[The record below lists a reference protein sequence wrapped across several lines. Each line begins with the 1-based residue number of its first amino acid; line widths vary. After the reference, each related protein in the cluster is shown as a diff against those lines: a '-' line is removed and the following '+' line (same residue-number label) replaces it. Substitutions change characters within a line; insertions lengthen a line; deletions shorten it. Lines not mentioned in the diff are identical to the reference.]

1 MDVSTTIDEEPN
13 FVMNDEAQL
22 SETHLERG
30 IDPNVGEVT
39 ETQKIT
45 MKRELRDI
53 GCTSLRECKKDH
65 TDERQNPPELID
77 HSVDESLRNM
87 AVQLPQKNDV
97 TTVDPPEVD
106 GPRRAAASET
116 KDEEGTVDGA
126 GVTQEEGG
134 MHVEEVQVEGNLNE
148 AADIQAEVKKMDSIT
163 GTQRKEDSA
172 VGGSWSGGEEG
183 SGGGNHQG
191 GGIKVSGD
199 EGSRPQDEKNVHGD
213 CGFQEAESSCA
224 KEMQQVGS
232 KEAKTQSNRGW
243 YEMY

>member
-1 MDVSTTIDEEPN
+1 MDVSTTIDEEAN

-22 SETHLERG
+22 SETHLERS

-65 TDERQNPPELID
+65 TDERQNPPKLID

-87 AVQLPQKNDV
+87 AVQLPQENDV

-134 MHVEEVQVEGNLNE
+134 MHVEEVQVEEGNLKE
-148 AADIQAEVKKMDSIT
+148 AADIQAEMKKMESIT
-163 GTQRKEDSA
+163 GSQRKEDSA
-172 VGGSWSGGEEG
+172 VG
-183 SGGGNHQG
+183 
-191 GGIKVSGD
+191 
-199 EGSRPQDEKNVHGD
+199 GSRPQDEKNVHGD
-213 CGFQEAESSCA
+213 CGFQEAESACV

-232 KEAKTQSNRGW
+232 KEAKTKSNRGW